1 MHIVMIFK
9 RTILL
14 YKKEFLSIVLCI
26 TKSQNDLLNKKF
38 LLHIDCKSTKEILHK
53 DGQNI
58 ASKHIFF
65 PMTSYIKYF
74 LF

>member
-1 MHIVMIFK
+1 
-9 RTILL
+9 
-14 YKKEFLSIVLCI
+14 VLCI

-38 LLHIDCKSTKEILHK
+38 LLHIDCKSAKEILHK

-74 LF
+74 FYFDIKYIKGDINFIFDFLTR